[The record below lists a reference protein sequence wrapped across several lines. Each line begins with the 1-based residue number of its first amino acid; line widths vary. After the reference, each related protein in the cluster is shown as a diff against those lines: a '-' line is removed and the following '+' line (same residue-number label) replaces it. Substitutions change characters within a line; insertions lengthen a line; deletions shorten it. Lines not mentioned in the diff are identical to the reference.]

1 MEMGSN
7 ISTFSKEL
15 KLSNNNLQAIVSFF
29 KILLFHITIN
39 FTSIIRDFKKDIQS
53 LWLWHPGIYR

>member
-53 LWLWHPGIYR
+53 L